1 MGFEIG
7 VMESWLIF
15 VVLVMVVEEIKKSCF
30 IILLVYIDGV
40 EVVKVFVEL
49 VWVEYF
55 DVCYYCVVWVVGVLD
70 DF

>member
-1 MGFEIG
+1 
-7 VMESWLIF
+7 MESWLIF

-30 IILLVYIDGV
+30 IILLVHIDGV